1 MTALFNHHPVTA
13 NALGAA
19 IFALCAGS
27 ATAQT
32 TAVAAPVVPVA
43 IKAADNERIDFIW
56 RAVGTQNYRCSAK
69 TAGGFEWAFT
79 GPEADLFNAKGDK
92 VGSHGAGPHW
102 AAPDG
107 SKVTGTVKARSPGTT
122 AADIPWL
129 LLATQSAGNP
139 GKMAKV
145 SSIQRINTQ
154 SGVAPNSGCDST
166 ADEGKTVKQAYVS
179 DYVFLT
185 TN

>member
-1 MTALFNHHPVTA
+1 MTAFSRQFL
-13 NALGAA
+13 A
-19 IFALCAGS
+19 ISATVVALCS
-27 ATAQT
+27 ASASAQ
-32 TAVAAPVVPVA
+32 APAIADPTVPDA
-43 IKAADNERIDFIW
+43 IKAASNERVDFIW

-69 TAGGFEWAFT
+69 AAGGVEWTFT

-107 SKVTGTVKARSPGTT
+107 SKVTGSIKARSPGTT

-129 LLATQSAGNP
+129 LLATQSAGSL

-154 SGVAPNSGCDST
+154 SGVAPSAGCDST
-166 ADEGKTVKQAYVS
+166 ADDGKTARQAYVS

-185 TN
+185 AN